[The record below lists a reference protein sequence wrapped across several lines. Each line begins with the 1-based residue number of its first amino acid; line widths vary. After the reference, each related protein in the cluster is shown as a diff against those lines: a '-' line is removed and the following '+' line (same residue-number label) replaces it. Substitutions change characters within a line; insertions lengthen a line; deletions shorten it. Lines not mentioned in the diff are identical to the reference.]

1 MLEYL
6 ITAGRKTPAGFLKKP
21 KTELSTV
28 MPTIATHNIATL
40 APTWQHR
47 TGRCTS
53 LAVKVVTSLAD
64 KKVNGKLV
72 YDWCIYDLGRHRIAR
87 CLKTGIVIDSSS
99 TIVGG
104 AFVLPEGQWQRFDK
118 TDASWKFK
126 SSESKFES
134 RGNAE
139 GAVVSKFFSPCVSF
153 LICPFFSSLL
163 RPFFLRSSYPPF
175 VNSHHYRKRRRPQS
189 PARSPWSS
197 A

>member
-1 MLEYL
+1 MAQQGDKALQDAQRAWQSVFAGGPYTGLKMLEYL
-6 ITAGRKTPAGFLKKP
+6 IVNGGKTHKGFLQNP

-28 MPTIATHNIATL
+28 MPVIQKHTIAQL
-40 APTWQHR
+40 EPTWKGQ

-53 LAVKVVTSLAD
+53 LAVKVVDSLAAVKAKD
-64 KKVNGKLV
+64 GLV
-72 YDWCIYDLGRHRIAR
+72 YDWCIYDLTRHRIAR

-104 AFVLPEGQWQRFDK
+104 AFLLPEGQWQRFDK

-139 GAVVSKFFSPCVSF
+139 GAVVSAFLSLVFFSFSF
-153 LICPFFSSLL
+153 
-163 RPFFLRSSYPPF
+163 
-175 VNSHHYRKRRRPQS
+175 
-189 PARSPWSS
+189 
-197 A
+197 